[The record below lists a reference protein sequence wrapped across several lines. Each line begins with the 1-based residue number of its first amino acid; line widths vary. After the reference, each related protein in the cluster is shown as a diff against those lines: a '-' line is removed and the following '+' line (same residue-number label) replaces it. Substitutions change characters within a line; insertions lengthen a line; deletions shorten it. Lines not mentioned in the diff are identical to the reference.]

1 MAVAIRVRVRVE
13 WCQDS
18 FLLSV
23 MVGLRVVIR
32 ISVRI
37 VISVHLISVRIVISV
52 QGIL

>member
-13 WCQDS
+13 WGQDS
-18 FLLSV
+18 FLLSI

-37 VISVHLISVRIVISV
+37 VTSV